1 MVFFQGK
8 INAIDNNIDTKH
20 PISIDI
26 VDDQLIM
33 AVMTDEPMVSRIVR
47 PIEGDYLPP

>member
-8 INAIDNNIDTKH
+8 INALDNNIDTKH
-20 PISIDI
+20 L

-33 AVMTDEPMVSRIVR
+33 AVMTDEPMVSQIVR

>member
-8 INAIDNNIDTKH
+8 INALDNKIDTEH
-20 PISIDI
+20 LISIDI

-33 AVMTDEPMVSRIVR
+33 AVMTDEPMVCRIVR
-47 PIEGDYLPP
+47 LIEGDYLPP